1 MSLGWL
7 GNTTVSS
14 QKLEVVSGEGGVAI
28 QNFVFLSHN
37 KMPPAPPRY
46 VQGVFLCQ
54 CFDSVVTA
62 EEIRETA
69 DGKSHTHGRSSY
81 PFVSCVFCTL
91 L

>member
-7 GNTTVSS
+7 GNITVSS

-62 EEIRETA
+62 EPVLGDQR
-69 DGKSHTHGRSSY
+69 DGGW
-81 PFVSCVFCTL
+81 
-91 L
+91 